1 MSNDKQCL
9 KTLSPKVQGFS
20 GKDKPPA
27 IKTVPKKKTK
37 VVFNGNFLLSN

>member
-27 IKTVPKKKTK
+27 IKTVPK
-37 VVFNGNFLLSN
+37 NSNESLF